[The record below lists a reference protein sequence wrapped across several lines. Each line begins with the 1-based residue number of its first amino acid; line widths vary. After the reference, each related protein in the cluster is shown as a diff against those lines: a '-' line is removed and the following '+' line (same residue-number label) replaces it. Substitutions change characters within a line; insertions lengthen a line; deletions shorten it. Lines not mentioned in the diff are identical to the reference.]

1 MNASNLYN
9 IQQEIN
15 SYKSEIA
22 ELREQV
28 LPAFKQ
34 MCESL
39 ARKGFKISVTE
50 QDGPYA
56 DGLVV
61 FKVEPLNAEI
71 LHDVKEGYQMALQM
85 GVKIDDC
92 VFESRKP
99 AFVFKVRETEHER
112 GWGQRD
118 DIIEFDSYQEAVE
131 FIEDVNSQNNQKVI
145 PDCYLTAA
153 PANFTIDDK

>member
-1 MNASNLYN
+1 MNLYN
-9 IQQEIN
+9 LQKEIN
-15 SYKSEIA
+15 HHKDEI
-22 ELREQV
+22 ENLKKQV
-28 LPAFKQ
+28 IRAFEH
-34 MCESL
+34 MCQNY

-61 FKVEPLNAEI
+61 FKVEPLSAGI

-85 GVKIDDC
+85 GVKIEDC
-92 VFESRKP
+92 VFAPRKP

-118 DIIEFDSYQEAVE
+118 DIVEFDSYEEAVE
-131 FIEDVNSQNNQKVI
+131 YIEKINSQNNKEIV
-145 PDCYLTAA
+145 PDCYFTAA